1 MSTVCILYLGDNHKL
16 CYDYR
21 GGYSVGGLWEGMW
34 LRLQADSIALTQSP
48 KQFWK
53 SPFNTVDLILTLFC
67 AITLLAI
74 TLVGCGTGSKAEEL
88 FDTLLLVARNIL
100 QFGRLAAVTRQS
112 GQSIFSRP
120 KPIDLSAA
128 SRSRRLDI
136 DIEDDDEWNEEEG
149 YQRVP
154 NGIGFVDDEAESP
167 STSHNQVV
175 VFDADTPA
183 QLNAPSPWQERTETR
198 DQEDTWA
205 ALG

>member
-1 MSTVCILYLGDNHKL
+1 MSLFALG
-16 CYDYR
+16 
-21 GGYSVGGLWEGMW
+21 SVT
-34 LRLQADSIALTQSP
+34 LTPSP

-74 TLVGCGTGSKAEEL
+74 TLVGCGTGSKAEEV

-100 QFGRLAAVTRQS
+100 QFGRLAAVARQS

-136 DIEDDDEWNEEEG
+136 DIEDDDDWNEEEG
-149 YQRVP
+149 YRRVP
-154 NGIGFVDDEAESP
+154 DGETETTTPQGR
-167 STSHNQVV
+167 V
-175 VFDADTPA
+175 VFDADAPA
-183 QLNAPSPWQERTETR
+183 QTSDGPSPWQQRTEAR
-198 DQEDTWA
+198 DEEDTWA

>member
-1 MSTVCILYLGDNHKL
+1 M
-16 CYDYR
+16 
-21 GGYSVGGLWEGMW
+21 
-34 LRLQADSIALTQSP
+34 
-48 KQFWK
+48 
-53 SPFNTVDLILTLFC
+53 DLILTLFC

-74 TLVGCGTGSKAEEL
+74 TLVGCGTGSKAEEV

-120 KPIDLSAA
+120 KPIDLSAS

-149 YQRVP
+149 YQRLQTD
-154 NGIGFVDDEAESP
+154 NDFVDGETETP
-167 STSHNQVV
+167 VTSQSRI
-175 VFDADTPA
+175 VFDADAPG
-183 QLNAPSPWQERTETR
+183 QLGHEPSPWRERTEAR
-198 DQEDTWA
+198 DEEDTWA

>member
-1 MSTVCILYLGDNHKL
+1 MP
-16 CYDYR
+16 
-21 GGYSVGGLWEGMW
+21 
-34 LRLQADSIALTQSP
+34 SP

-74 TLVGCGTGSKAEEL
+74 TLVGCGTGSKAEEV

-120 KPIDLSAA
+120 RPIDLSTA

-136 DIEDDDEWNEEEG
+136 DIDDDEDWNEDG
-149 YQRVP
+149 YRVP
-154 NGIGFVDDEAESP
+154 NGFAFVDEQPESP
-167 STSHNQVV
+167 TISRNRV
-175 VFDADTPA
+175 VFDADMPTLPSHE
-183 QLNAPSPWQERTETR
+183 PSPWQQRTEAR
-198 DQEDTWA
+198 DVEDTWA
-205 ALG
+205 SLG